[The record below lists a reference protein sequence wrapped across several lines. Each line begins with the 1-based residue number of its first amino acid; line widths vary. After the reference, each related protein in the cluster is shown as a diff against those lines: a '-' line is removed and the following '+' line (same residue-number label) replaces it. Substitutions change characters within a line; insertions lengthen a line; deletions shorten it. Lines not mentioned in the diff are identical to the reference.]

1 MRKSKDRSRIRRSI
15 QQAHQF
21 GRVSERSASPMNLE
35 ALKDQLVQHE
45 GLRLKPY
52 KDTVDKLTIGVGRNL
67 DDVGITQAEAMLL
80 LDNDIKRVVADLD
93 QELPWWRHMS
103 KTRQLVLADMAFN
116 LGLPRLKGF
125 KKALAAMAE
134 GRYGD
139 AATEMLDSKWAAQVG
154 PRALRLAQM
163 MRTDETEA

>member
-1 MRKSKDRSRIRRSI
+1 
-15 QQAHQF
+15 
-21 GRVSERSASPMNLE
+21 MNLE

-67 DDVGITQAEAMLL
+67 DDVGITEAEAMLL

-93 QELPWWRHMS
+93 RALPWWRHMS

-125 KKALAAMAE
+125 KNALEAMAE
-134 GRYGD
+134 GRYD
-139 AATEMLDSKWAAQVG
+139 EAAHEMMDSRWARQVG
-154 PRALRLAQM
+154 HRAIRLARM
-163 MRTDETEA
+163 MATDKQEA